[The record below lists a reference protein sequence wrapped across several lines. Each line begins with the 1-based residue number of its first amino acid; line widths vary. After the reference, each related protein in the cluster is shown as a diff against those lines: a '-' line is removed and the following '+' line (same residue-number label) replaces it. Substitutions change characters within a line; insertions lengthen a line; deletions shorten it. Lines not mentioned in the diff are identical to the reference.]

1 MNSGGNNNNSVVA
14 SNAVIS
20 NLYGNSLNAGGNKQ
34 ASFSSF
40 YQNMG
45 NAYDK
50 VTSIQPVYV
59 KDPCFRTNFN
69 GIKRPGAQTGNDSMN
84 ILFGK

>member
-1 MNSGGNNNNSVVA
+1 MNSGGNSNNSVVA

-20 NLYGNSLNAGGNKQ
+20 NLYGSSLNAGGNKQ
-34 ASFSSF
+34 VSFGTF

-50 VTSIQPVYV
+50 VANIQPVYV
-59 KDPCFRTNFN
+59 KDPCFSTNFN
-69 GIKRPGAQTGNDSMN
+69 GLKRPGAQTGNDSMN